1 MISPKYIAMKKQLLL
16 AILMSISSLMTL
28 MGQSAKKSLNYQ
40 AVILDPKSIDIP
52 GASISGQPLSKGKVC
67 LKFTFL
73 NSQGN
78 VDYEETQQTT
88 TDEYG
93 LISLSVGTGSYSN
106 GTYKN
111 FESIIW
117 DANVKSM
124 KVAVSYDGCATF
136 KQVSTQ
142 SLNYTAYALYA
153 EAVDYKNV
161 RDTPTK
167 LSQFGN
173 DVGYL
178 IPKDL
183 DPMKADIKTN
193 TNQIAAANQTI
204 ADNKKSSDQSFLLT
218 NQSINNLD
226 TKVAENTKAIK
237 ENSGSISTI
246 NSTLTDHQN
255 QISDNRNQISDN
267 RNQISA
273 TNNNL
278 NAQIGGLQGQ
288 INTTNNTVSNLT
300 GAAEVVSNKS
310 TSINLG
316 GANPSD
322 QLYPSQK
329 AAKSYIDNAITD
341 AVGSGV
347 PDATTLAPGKVQ
359 LAGDLAGTATNPTVP
374 ALANKANLASPAFTG
389 SPTAPTQTTGD
400 NSTKLATTA
409 FVASSLA
416 ASSGGVPYTG
426 ATGAVNLG
434 AYDLTVNGIKV
445 GLGAGN
451 VSTNT
456 AIGNA
461 ALTSN
466 TTGDSNIAVGMNALS
481 TNITGSYST
490 AIGLDALKLSTGGF
504 NTAIGAFALDKTT
517 TGVNNTAIGP
527 LALEYNETGTLNTA
541 IGYDAGVSS
550 RYKDLTNTTAIG
562 NGAKVT
568 ASNTI
573 QLGNTSVTDVKT
585 SGNLT
590 VNGNTVGK
598 GGGNQVSN
606 IAFGLIALTSN
617 TTGGSNT
624 AIGHR
629 TLSSNLAG
637 GDNTA
642 VGANALRFNTGNFS
656 QLKGTYNTALGSASL
671 NSNTEGSYNTATG
684 ANALSLN
691 TLGNRN
697 TAIGYNALE
706 KNTNSFNTAI
716 GSDALRNNTSGD
728 NNTATGADALKS
740 NTTGVYNT
748 AYGSSTLLLNTTG
761 AGNTAIG
768 YNALSSNTADVGF
781 PFAKGDNNTAIG
793 NRALQSN
800 TTGSGNI
807 ASGTI
812 ALFNNTTGSYNAAI
826 GRDAGSYI
834 ANGSTGNTTSD
845 YSVYLGSNTKASAD
859 DAQNEVVIGYN
870 AIGAGSNTIQLGN
883 TAVTTIGGQV
893 AWTAASDSR
902 IKKNIVNSNYGL
914 ATVLKLRP
922 VEYNLISNDLRQ
934 VGFIAQEVQ
943 KLVPEVVTGKEGD
956 LSKGEI
962 LGITYSNLVPVLA
975 KAIQEQQ
982 KQIED
987 QNAKIAAQQ
996 KQIEELIKLVKGR

>member
-1 MISPKYIAMKKQLLL
+1 
-16 AILMSISSLMTL
+16 
-28 MGQSAKKSLNYQ
+28 
-40 AVILDPKSIDIP
+40 
-52 GASISGQPLSKGKVC
+52 
-67 LKFTFL
+67 
-73 NSQGN
+73 
-78 VDYEETQQTT
+78 
-88 TDEYG
+88 
-93 LISLSVGTGSYSN
+93 
-106 GTYKN
+106 
-111 FESIIW
+111 
-117 DANVKSM
+117 
-124 KVAVSYDGCATF
+124 
-136 KQVSTQ
+136 
-142 SLNYTAYALYA
+142 
-153 EAVDYKNV
+153 
-161 RDTPTK
+161 
-167 LSQFGN
+167 
-173 DVGYL
+173 
-178 IPKDL
+178 
-183 DPMKADIKTN
+183 
-193 TNQIAAANQTI
+193 
-204 ADNKKSSDQSFLLT
+204 
-218 NQSINNLD
+218 
-226 TKVAENTKAIK
+226 
-237 ENSGSISTI
+237 
-246 NSTLTDHQN
+246 
-255 QISDNRNQISDN
+255 
-267 RNQISA
+267 
-273 TNNNL
+273 
-278 NAQIGGLQGQ
+278 
-288 INTTNNTVSNLT
+288 
-300 GAAEVVSNKS
+300 
-310 TSINLG
+310 
-316 GANPSD
+316 
-322 QLYPSQK
+322 
-329 AAKSYIDNAITD
+329 
-341 AVGSGV
+341 
-347 PDATTLAPGKVQ
+347 
-359 LAGDLAGTATNPTVP
+359 
-374 ALANKANLASPAFTG
+374 
-389 SPTAPTQTTGD
+389 
-400 NSTKLATTA
+400 
-409 FVASSLA
+409 
-416 ASSGGVPYTG
+416 
-426 ATGAVNLG
+426 
-434 AYDLTVNGIKV
+434 
-445 GLGAGN
+445 
-451 VSTNT
+451 
-456 AIGNA
+456 
-461 ALTSN
+461 
-466 TTGDSNIAVGMNALS
+466 MNALS

>member
-167 LSQFGN
+167 LSQFSN

-193 TNQIAAANQTI
+193 SNQIAAANQTI

-218 NQSINNLD
+218 NQSISNLDTKVADNKKSSDQSFVLTNQSISNLD
-226 TKVAENTKAIK
+226 TKVAENTTAIK

-246 NSTLTDHQN
+246 NSTLTDQ
-255 QISDNRNQISDN
+255 QNQISDN

-278 NAQIGGLQGQ
+278 NSQIGGLQGQ

-329 AAKSYIDNAITD
+329 ATKSYVDNAITD

-445 GLGAGN
+445 GRGAGN

-456 AIGNA
+456 AIGLS
-461 ALTSN
+461 ALSSN
-466 TTGDSNIAVGMNALS
+466 TSGSDNTAIGMNALS

-504 NTAIGAFALDKTT
+504 NTAFGAFALDKTT

-527 LALEYNETGTLNTA
+527 LALEYNQTGTLNTA

-550 RYKDLTNTTAIG
+550 SYTGLTNTTAIG

-568 ASNTI
+568 ASHTI

-590 VNGNTVGK
+590 VNGITVGRGRANVISNTAI
-598 GGGNQVSN
+598 GGSALSLNSTGSFNTAIGYRALSAN
-606 IAFGLIALTSN
+606 TTGENNTATGPDALTSN
-617 TTGGSNT
+617 TTG
-624 AIGHR
+624 
-629 TLSSNLAG
+629 L
-637 GDNTA
+637 
-642 VGANALRFNTGNFS
+642 
-656 QLKGTYNTALGSASL
+656 
-671 NSNTEGSYNTATG
+671 
-684 ANALSLN
+684 
-691 TLGNRN
+691 
-697 TAIGYNALE
+697 
-706 KNTNSFNTAI
+706 
-716 GSDALRNNTSGD
+716 
-728 NNTATGADALKS
+728 
-740 NTTGVYNT
+740 YNT
-748 AYGSSTLLLNTTG
+748 AYGSSTLLSNSTG
-761 AGNTAIG
+761 NGNTAIG
-768 YNALSSNTADVGF
+768 YAALLSNLTDGSS
-781 PFAKGDNNTAIG
+781 KGDNNSAIG
-793 NRALQSN
+793 NGALRFN
-800 TTGSGNI
+800 TTGSNNT
-807 ASGTI
+807 ASGNS
-812 ALFNNTTGSYNAAI
+812 ALINNTTGSYNAAI
-826 GRDAGSYI
+826 GNDAGSYL
-834 ANGSTGNTTSD
+834 ANGSTDNTTSD
-845 YSVYLGSNTKASAD
+845 YSVYLGSNTKASASN
-859 DAQNEVVIGYN
+859 AQNEVVIGYN
-870 AIGAGSNTIQLGN
+870 AIGAGSNTIRLGN

-902 IKKNIVNSNYGL
+902 IKKNIVNSTYGL

-956 LSKGEI
+956 LNKGEI
-962 LGITYSNLVPVLA
+962 LGITYSNLVPVLT